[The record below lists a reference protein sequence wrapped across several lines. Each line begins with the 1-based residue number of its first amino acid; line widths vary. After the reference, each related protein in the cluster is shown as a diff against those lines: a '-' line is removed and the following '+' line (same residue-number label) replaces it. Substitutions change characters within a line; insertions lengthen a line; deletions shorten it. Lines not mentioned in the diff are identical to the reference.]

1 MLLTLIYS
9 STIIEEILKL
19 CKDNSGS
26 ALAYFYFDFQ
36 NRDQQQ
42 CESLLRSLIAQ
53 FSDQAPDTPEAL
65 QELHSRCQSSRHGP
79 DSGDLTTTLQC
90 IVQEFR
96 HAYIVVD
103 ALDECTERESLLE
116 LIEEIVDWKSSTL
129 HILVTSRKEREIE
142 DSLIPRCWHTMAL
155 QDSVIAG
162 DIEIH
167 VCEKLQNDPKLK
179 KWSAKVQ
186 AEIKEKLTQGACGM

>member
-9 STIIEEILKL
+9 STIIEEVLKL
-19 CKDNSGS
+19 CQDDSGS

-42 CESLLRSLIAQ
+42 CESLLRSSIAQ
-53 FSDQAPDTPEAL
+53 FSDQAPNTPEAL
-65 QELHSRCQSSRHGP
+65 QRLYSRCQSSRYRP
-79 DSGDLTTTLQC
+79 DSDDLTATLQC

-96 HAYIVVD
+96 RAYIVVD

-116 LIEEIVDWKSSTL
+116 LIEKMVDWNSNTL

-142 DSLIPRCWHTMAL
+142 DSLILQCQHTMAL
-155 QDSVIAG
+155 QGSVIAR

-167 VCEKLQNDPKLK
+167 VFEKLRNDPRLK
-179 KWSAKVQ
+179 KWPAKVR
-186 AEIKEKLTQGACGM
+186 AEIKEKLMKGACGM